1 MRQHQK
7 RSHSFLALLLALSML
22 FSLTILPVS
31 AEEPVKT
38 DADQGTA
45 TLALDDD
52 LLTLDMSEETF
63 HATLTVPVST
73 EQSKWTTDQR

>member
-38 DADQGTA
+38 DAGQGTA

>member
-38 DADQGTA
+38 DAD
-45 TLALDDD
+45 
-52 LLTLDMSEETF
+52 
-63 HATLTVPVST
+63 
-73 EQSKWTTDQR
+73 